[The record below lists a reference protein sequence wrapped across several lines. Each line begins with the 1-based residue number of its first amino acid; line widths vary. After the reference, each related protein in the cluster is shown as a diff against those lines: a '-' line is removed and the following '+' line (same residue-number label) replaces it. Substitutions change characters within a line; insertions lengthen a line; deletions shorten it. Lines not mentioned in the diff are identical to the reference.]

1 MTSLTGVAWNRT
13 HSECCPLIGVRV
25 AGVEITESVSH
36 WYFEIVDWGNVY
48 VHVVKYSESIL
59 AVRNQKGLKGYFLK
73 RKKNKNS
80 NHNFLKI
87 LISSEIWNM
96 KKKEFKS
103 NFFFELYASE
113 LFSWKE
119 MIKNYVYKCVFGM
132 GVMYLV
138 FHTTLFLSDQL
149 DLLMYCFAYT
159 TYIFTGRVAEE
170 AHVIPCGLHEPCC
183 IKFRV
188 ICVVLPHYVIDL
200 V

>member
-13 HSECCPLIGVRV
+13 HSEWCPLIGVRV

-96 KKKEFKS
+96 KKKIQIIIF
-103 NFFFELYASE
+103 LYASE

-119 MIKNYVYKCVFGM
+119 MIKNYVYKCVFGR

-149 DLLMYCFAYT
+149 DLLMSCFAYT